1 MFMSPSLSEQFARER
16 QREMLAQA
24 SRQRLAREVRNASL
38 AARRAEGTQPRASR
52 LFRRTRPA
60 VIAS

>member
-1 MFMSPSLSEQFARER
+1 MFMSPSLSVQFARER

-38 AARRAEGTQPRASR
+38 AARRAEGTRPRTGR

-60 VIAS
+60 VTAS